1 MPYIYSG
8 DLSVYRESGISI
20 RLNESNLRTRNFSAT
35 AIHSASRPTVFV
47 SHKHSDLSDL
57 GDLIAFLEK
66 QYNVITYIDS
76 RDKGMPEKTCVETAE
91 RIKEVIAFC
100 DRFILMATDNAIQ
113 SMWCNWEVGI
123 ADKTKYPCK
132 QMAILPLLKRG
143 QREDNFSGN
152 EYLGLYPY
160 ITRERSSYNG
170 TYVFYVVDRPSG
182 KKCTLRQWLE
192 TKNLL
197 LG

>member
-1 MPYIYSG
+1 MFI
-8 DLSVYRESGISI
+8 
-20 RLNESNLRTRNFSAT
+20 
-35 AIHSASRPTVFV
+35 
-47 SHKHSDLSDL
+47 SHKHSDLSDI

-91 RIKEVIAFC
+91 RIKQDIAFC
-100 DRFILMATDNAIQ
+100 DRFILMATDNATK

-123 ADKTKYPCK
+123 ADKTKYTCK

-143 QREDNFSGN
+143 QREEDYSGN
-152 EYLGLYPY
+152 EYLGLYPD
-160 ITRERSSYNG
+160 ITRESSAFNG
-170 TYVFYVVDRPSG
+170 AYVYYVIDRQSG
-182 KKCTLRQWLE
+182 KKCTLSQWFE
-192 TKNLL
+192 TKNLI